1 MSCSVARICNDQILG
16 GSSSSHFVTHTHT
29 QLGEVVGHCDNG
41 SVVRGREGGRE
52 RDRQTGRLTD
62 KGKNRDR
69 QTEGQ
74 RDRDR
79 ETETDRQ

>member
-1 MSCSVARICNDQILG
+1 MTKYLVGPVHRTLL
-16 GSSSSHFVTHTHT
+16 HTHT

-79 ETETDRQ
+79 D